1 MRRRVR
7 SGSEQGAALV
17 LAIGVMVVLGLLA
30 TTCLALIT
38 TSMHDRAALDPI
50 RNRQYAADGAAESA
64 IARVRTVSS
73 PGPGL
78 APCGGPYTYPPLNS
92 VAIHV
97 DCTNVPTLT
106 TGGFLQRNVI
116 FTACVDTGVACT
128 DSTAI
133 VRAQVNYEATSATA
147 PTITRTYVQSWSVN
161 R

>member
-1 MRRRVR
+1 MRSRIR
-7 SGSEQGAALV
+7 SRSEQGAALV
-17 LAIGVMVVLGLLA
+17 LAIGVMVVIGLMA
-30 TTCLALIT
+30 TTSLALIT

-50 RNRQYAADGAAESA
+50 RDRQYAADGAVESA
-64 IARVRTVSS
+64 IARVRTTAS

-78 APCGGPYTYPPLNS
+78 APCGGPYAYPALNN

-97 DCTNVPTLT
+97 DCVNAPTLT
-106 TGGFLQRNVI
+106 RGGFLQRDVI
-116 FTACVDTGVACT
+116 FTACIDAGVACT

-133 VRAQVNYEATSATA
+133 VRTQINYEAASPTA